1 MIDRSQYQGAAVQLS
16 DLVTV
21 LPKDSELNYLFALC
35 LHIQNKDLELAM
47 KHYNLALQYGFDE
60 FWVKYN
66 RGSLYAKLG
75 NTEQAKAD
83 LMRAVELKPENQG
96 PQQVLQHLPV

>member
-1 MIDRSQYQGAAVQLS
+1 
-16 DLVTV
+16 VTV

-47 KHYNLALQYGFDE
+47 KHYNLALQYGYDE

-66 RGSLYAKLG
+66 RGSLYAQLG
-75 NTEQAKAD
+75 NTEEAKAD
-83 LMRAVELKPENQG
+83 LMRAVELKPEHQG
-96 PQQVLQHLPV
+96 PQQVLQHLPVQNKT